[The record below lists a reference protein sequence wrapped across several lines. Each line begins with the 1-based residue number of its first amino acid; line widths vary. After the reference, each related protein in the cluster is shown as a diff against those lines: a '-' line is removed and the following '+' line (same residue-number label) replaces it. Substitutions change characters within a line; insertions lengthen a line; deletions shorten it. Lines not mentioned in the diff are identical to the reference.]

1 MNAASPRTGRG
12 LTGRAIVLMVI
23 GLVVPALLLGY
34 SGARTLREYSKEL
47 LAERERLAIA
57 IAGHV
62 NAMLHGSLGDLWALQ
77 SGAVAPESA
86 GARLHDSLLGSPFLE
101 KVFLADASGAVT
113 WREPTHTSLPPAD
126 AIAATAAE
134 ARRTS
139 RASFLTVSE
148 DTASPSLLI
157 VVPLHGGEPGRAGF
171 AGALLRPARQALT
184 SVLGSGPAGEGA
196 SVDVA
201 DAAGRVLA
209 SSRSGRIGQVTS
221 LPRAGENRPSVTVE
235 DRDVVAS
242 APLSLLPLAVVVR
255 QEKADL
261 LAPLHAAERRVL
273 LVTPIVLLIVVLFA
287 WGAAR
292 SLIQPIAVLT
302 SAAERIAGG
311 ELAEAIPPLGDDE
324 VGRLGRSL
332 ETMREALAEA
342 FERDRRAKE
351 ELESR
356 VADRTKDLSQ
366 LARELKDRDE
376 RRARLL
382 AKFIRAQ
389 EEERKRI
396 ARELHDETCQTVA
409 ALSLAADATLAMPPD
424 PERRRIVE
432 IKALAGRALSELH
445 RVIYDLRPSV
455 LDDLGLESAVRWY
468 ADRHLAPAGVA
479 VRCEIEGLDA
489 RLPADVE
496 TAVFRVVQEA
506 LTNVL
511 RHSGATSVLIQMAR
525 KDGALSI
532 EVEDDGKGFEPEAVA
547 TPESSGRG
555 LGLLGIRER
564 VELLGGSVTIDSTPG
579 EGTRVAVSV
588 PLPGEP

>member
-1 MNAASPRTGRG
+1 MTADQDRPPVRQSLAGRQ
-12 LTGRAIVLMVI
+12 
-23 GLVVPALLLGY
+23 LLLIAVGLFLPAVLLGGTAWHALTRL
-34 SGARTLREYSKEL
+34 SDQV
-47 LAERERLAIA
+47 LAERGRLAE
-57 IAGHV
+57 
-62 NAMLHGSLGDLWALQ
+62 SLADRV
-77 SGAVAPESA
+77 GAVLHQNLDALWEVRTGSVAEPA
-86 GARLHDSLLGSPFLE
+86 TRDRLYEALLRQPLLAS
-101 KVFLADASGAVT
+101 VFLLDTSGTVVWSEPSNAPAVDAMPLRAASEESKETRRAAV
-113 WREPTHTSLPPAD
+113 
-126 AIAATAAE
+126 ATYAE
-134 ARRTS
+134 APGKMRV
-139 RASFLTVSE
+139 LV
-148 DTASPSLLI
+148 I
-157 VVPLHGGEPGRAGF
+157 VPRGGDAGF
-171 AGALLRPARQALT
+171 AGAVLDADRPAVVALLSWGRPGDEAAT
-184 SVLGSGPAGEGA
+184 DL
-196 SVDVA
+196 VDA
-201 DAAGRVLA
+201 RGTVLA
-209 SSRSGRIGQVTS
+209 STARGRVGA
-221 LPRAGENRPSVTVE
+221 AGPAPPPGAGVLREGGEVRV
-235 DRDVVAS
+235 R
-242 APLSLLPLAVVVR
+242 APLAILPATVVLRQPEAVAFAPVLDAR
-255 QEKADL
+255 RL
-261 LAPLHAAERRVL
+261 TWILAP
-273 LVTPIVLLIVVLFA
+273 IVVGVTFLFA

-292 SLIQPIAVLT
+292 SVRQPLLVLT
-302 SAAERIAGG
+302 GEAERIAGG
-311 ELAEAIPPLGDDE
+311 ELGKAIPPLGEDE

-332 ETMREALAEA
+332 ESMRGALAEA
-342 FERDRRAKE
+342 FERDRHAKE

-356 VADRTKDLSQ
+356 VAERTKELSQ

-409 ALSLAADATLAMPPD
+409 ALSVAADATLAMPPD
-424 PERRRIVE
+424 PNRRRIRE

-455 LDDLGLESAVRWY
+455 LDDLGLASAVRWY
-468 ADRHLAPAGVA
+468 TDRNLVPVGIA

-525 KDGALSI
+525 AGGRLSI
-532 EVEDDGKGFEPEAVA
+532 EIEDDGKGFEPDAVA

-579 EGTRVAVSV
+579 EGTRVAVTV
-588 PLPGEP
+588 PVPAEP